1 MNNRTDHG
9 FLILADVSGFTAF
22 VTTTELE
29 HGSEIIAAL
38 LDEVVGHL
46 SPPLEIQEI
55 EGDAVFALGGE
66 ASPLSKSRLLE
77 VLEGAFAAFKTRQRT
92 MQDAETCYCGAC
104 QQIGTLDLK
113 MAVPRAVPAPHGGR
127 AEPSDRHRG
136 HPGAPALEE
145 RAGANRRLRAPHR
158 AGAAVTRDRRGGG
171 RATGPHR
178 ALRAPGRR
186 ALLRA
191 RPHSP
196 PLPHW
201 GEGRVRGPVTKGS
214 FTRRRSRRRRRRRRA
229 AAPRARCARRPRCR
243 RPGRCGSRSRREP
256 RRAG

>member
-77 VLEGAFAAFKTRQRT
+77 VLEDAFAAFKTRQRT

-113 MAVPRAVPAPHGGR
+113 MVVHHGPFLRHMIGGR
-127 AEPSDRHRG
+127 SRVTGTAVILVHRLLKNG
-136 HPGAPALEE
+136 LE
-145 RAGANRRLRAPHR
+145 RK
-158 AGAAVTRDRRGGG
+158 GGY
-171 RATGPHR
+171 
-178 ALRAPGRR
+178 
-186 ALLRA
+186 ALLTEPVLRSLGIDVA
-191 RPHSP
+191 ESGLPAHTEHYEHLGDIRCFVRDLTP
-196 PLPHW
+196 PLSPLGRGQ
-201 GEGRVRGPVTKGS
+201 GEG
-214 FTRRRSRRRRRRRRA
+214 
-229 AAPRARCARRPRCR
+229 
-243 RPGRCGSRSRREP
+243 
-256 RRAG
+256 AGLHPQAIA

>member
-113 MAVPRAVPAPHGGR
+113 MVVHHGPFLRHTVGGR
-127 AEPSDRHRG
+127 SRVTGTAVILVHRLLKNGLGRTGGYALLTEPVLRSLGLDAAEL
-136 HPGAPALEE
+136 PAHTEHYEHLGDV
-145 RAGANRRLRAPHR
+145 RCF
-158 AGAAVTRDRRGGG
+158 VRDLTPPLSPLGRGGG
-171 RATGPHR
+171 
-178 ALRAPGRR
+178 
-186 ALLRA
+186 
-191 RPHSP
+191 
-196 PLPHW
+196 
-201 GEGRVRGPVTKGS
+201 EG
-214 FTRRRSRRRRRRRRA
+214 
-229 AAPRARCARRPRCR
+229 
-243 RPGRCGSRSRREP
+243 
-256 RRAG
+256 AGLHPQAIA